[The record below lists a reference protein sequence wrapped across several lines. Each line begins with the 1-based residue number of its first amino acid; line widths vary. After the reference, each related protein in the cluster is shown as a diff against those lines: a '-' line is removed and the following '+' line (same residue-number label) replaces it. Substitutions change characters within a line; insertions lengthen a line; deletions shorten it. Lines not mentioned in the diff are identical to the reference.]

1 MKAQDYFAMP
11 GVSSHMLI
19 EMIRSPL
26 HCWAKYLDSKHPRL
40 PPTAAQG
47 LGTLVHTLALT
58 PELFDEEYI
67 LTKAVNRRTRA
78 GRAEYAAL
86 LAMGKQL
93 VTPKDFQ
100 TALAMVQAIHQQPL
114 AHSLF
119 KEGEPEKI
127 MTVTR
132 DPALLPLKG
141 RLDWLSHQLR
151 IVELKTAAD
160 ARKDAF
166 LYSVYGYGYHL
177 SASYYQMLVSRL
189 TGTPAL
195 QIPHTFIVV
204 ETKPPYAVG
213 VYETSE
219 ELLAQGRELWESQL
233 ARFDACWFQQ
243 DWPGYPAETL
253 KPQAGRSQV
262 VIEEGEIEL

>member
-19 EMIRSPL
+19 EMMRSPL
-26 HCWAKYLDSKHPRL
+26 HCWAKYLDPKRPQE
-40 PPTAAQG
+40 PPTTAQG

-58 PELFDEEYI
+58 PELFREEYSLPKTI
-67 LTKAVNRRTRA
+67 NRRTRA
-78 GRAEYAAL
+78 GKAAYAAL
-86 LAMGKQL
+86 LNLGKQL
-93 VTPKDFQ
+93 LTQKDFQ
-100 TALAMVQAIHQQPL
+100 TASAMVQAIHQHPL
-114 AHSLF
+114 AHSLL

-127 MTVTR
+127 MAVTR
-132 DPALLPLKG
+132 ESALLPLKG
-141 RLDWLSHQLR
+141 RLDCLSHQR
-151 IVELKTAAD
+151 CIVELKTAAD

-166 LYSVYGYGYHL
+166 LYSVYRYGYHL
-177 SASYYQMLVSRL
+177 SAAYYQMLVSRL

-219 ELLAQGRELWESQL
+219 TLLGQGRELWESQL
-233 ARFDACWFQQ
+233 ARFDACWLQQ
-243 DWPGYPAETL
+243 DWPGYRADTL
-253 KPQAGRSQV
+253 LSDKSRSWF
-262 VIEEGEIEL
+262 VIEEGELAL